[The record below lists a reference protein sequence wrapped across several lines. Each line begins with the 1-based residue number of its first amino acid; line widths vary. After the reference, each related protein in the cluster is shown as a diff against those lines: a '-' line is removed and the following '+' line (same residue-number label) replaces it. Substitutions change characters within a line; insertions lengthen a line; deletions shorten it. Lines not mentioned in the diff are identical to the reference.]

1 MKSASTIN
9 ARYDRLSAKFVANR
23 DAYALRGD
31 KWGVARAER
40 CIASNERARQRAL
53 NALARQSIDDVV
65 IVFAR

>member
-40 CIASNERARQRAL
+40 CIASNERAR
-53 NALARQSIDDVV
+53 
-65 IVFAR
+65 